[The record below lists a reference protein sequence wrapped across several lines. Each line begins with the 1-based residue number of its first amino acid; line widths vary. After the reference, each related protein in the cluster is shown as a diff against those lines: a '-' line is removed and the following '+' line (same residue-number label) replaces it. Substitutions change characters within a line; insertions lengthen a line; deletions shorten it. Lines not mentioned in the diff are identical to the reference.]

1 MSTNTTTT
9 NIGTTNIGKRVKLIL
24 AGVGGSAVLAMSVFG
39 VALAQEQQSD
49 PALMAKSNVMN
60 IGSSAT
66 TTTAPAT
73 VEATQMAVPAI
84 KGPAPLPSEQQAA
97 E

>member
-1 MSTNTTTT
+1 MTS
-9 NIGTTNIGKRVKLIL
+9 NIQKNGKLIL
-24 AGVGGSAVLAMSVFG
+24 AGVGGSALLAMSVFG
-39 VALAQEQQSD
+39 IALAQEQQSD
-49 PALMAKSNVMN
+49 PAMLAKANTMN
-60 IGSSAT
+60 IGATAT
-66 TTTAPAT
+66 TTTPAT